1 LLNPH
6 LKPFNVTVAANVTV
20 IANVVANVVA
30 NATVVANVVCVY
42 VCVRVCMCVA
52 NAVANCA
59 NLTLL
64 YAYGDVCIYIHTL
77 EEHFKEVAP
86 LKHFANK

>member
-1 LLNPH
+1 MLNPH

-20 IANVVANVVA
+20 IANV
-30 NATVVANVVCVY
+30 
-42 VCVRVCMCVA
+42 VA